1 MTEQSRPE
9 RDWEEIHPRDRAMV
23 AALDEIETQP
33 GWEPESIAWGRFGF
47 HGSGQAVNG
56 ANIMVGRA
64 SEESEPVVVW
74 YREYD
79 PDAAA
84 VTDSKGNA
92 LTVEET
98 AEWLGTTQESTAAN
112 IASLRQALAQGVI
125 ADNLETGR
133 KALEVSDERSLHPG
147 HPKSG
152 EVMDRAVTSVQVA
165 RGWSR
170 EDLHW
175 ARWALEDTP
184 EMEKGSGSIA
194 LARKVPGQGPDP
206 ETAVR
211 IWYHH
216 HHGRDR
222 PAVTDL
228 RNNPLSESD
237 ITNRL
242 GVNPRTAAAH
252 VGRLRAGLR
261 SEVEHEAAQAS
272 TSTDTPALR
281 RGPSVEST
289 DTQTAIDQKQL
300 AAGPADMH
308 DLSGME
314 R

>member
-1 MTEQSRPE
+1 
-9 RDWEEIHPRDRAMV
+9 
-23 AALDEIETQP
+23 
-33 GWEPESIAWGRFGF
+33 
-47 HGSGQAVNG
+47 
-56 ANIMVGRA
+56 
-64 SEESEPVVVW
+64 
-74 YREYD
+74 
-79 PDAAA
+79 
-84 VTDSKGNA
+84 
-92 LTVEET
+92 
-98 AEWLGTTQESTAAN
+98 
-112 IASLRQALAQGVI
+112 
-125 ADNLETGR
+125 
-133 KALEVSDERSLHPG
+133 
-147 HPKSG
+147 
-152 EVMDRAVTSVQVA
+152 MDRAVTSVQVA

-175 ARWALEDTP
+175 AQWTLEDTP

-242 GVNPRTAAAH
+242 EVNPRTAAAH

-261 SEVEHEAAQAS
+261 SEVEQEAAQAAM
-272 TSTDTPALR
+272 STDTPELR
-281 RGPSVEST
+281 RGPSVESS
-289 DTQTAIDQKQL
+289 DTQAAIDQEQL
-300 AAGPADMH
+300 ATGSVDMS
-308 DLSGME
+308 DPSGME